1 VKVAS
6 EVTRR
11 SMAKLSDAQTAG
23 CAWKKSCYNGIDYTI
38 GDECTVF
45 EGERMVCMR
54 VGHLIYAHLTLSFL
68 FFAKRSKSWLLTML
82 VALLPRTQTVSK
94 RLGTTLLLVRQSL
107 SVSLLT
113 SLSRRFTSFI
123 NQASFLV

>member
-1 VKVAS
+1 MFAKCASSFVRASSRVPVKVAS

-68 FFAKRSKSWLLTML
+68 IFCEAIQKLAAYDVGCL
-82 VALLPRTQTVSK
+82 V
-94 RLGTTLLLVRQSL
+94 TTDA
-107 SVSLLT
+107 
-113 SLSRRFTSFI
+113 
-123 NQASFLV
+123 NGE